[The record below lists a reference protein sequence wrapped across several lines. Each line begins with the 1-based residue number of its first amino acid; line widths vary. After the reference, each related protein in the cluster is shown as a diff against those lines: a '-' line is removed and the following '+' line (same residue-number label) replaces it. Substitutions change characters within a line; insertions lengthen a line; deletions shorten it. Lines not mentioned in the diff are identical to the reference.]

1 MATKSFKANHEY
13 INVFGRHTRVEGMP
27 AFDWSNSGLS
37 FSFKGNFLSF
47 SFAPFEKAETLY
59 ILVKIGK
66 LSQRFALS
74 TGKEKVVIENLRD
87 TFHEVELIKITE
99 GEQRIVVTD
108 IEIGGTGPDIL
119 MPKKEDEEAL
129 KIEFIGDSLT
139 AGYGNL
145 APATEK
151 GFNTYQQDSTRAYA
165 YLCAKL
171 LGAKGHYVCYSG
183 KGIHN
188 DCTGAKSYEIPTF
201 FTHASRVTKEPWD
214 FSTWTPDVVV
224 INAGTNDF
232 NGGVTAR
239 DFSDTAL
246 AFLKQVRE
254 TYPKALIIW
263 CYGMTQYK
271 AMEALEDTFS
281 RLEDPNARFFKFSSI
296 YEREGEVGGNGH
308 PNAAAHIRFAKQ
320 IARFIKQEYKG

>member
-1 MATKSFKANHEY
+1 MAIISYKADHEY
-13 INVFGRHTRVEGMP
+13 IKTFGRHTRVDGMP

-37 FSFKGNFLSF
+37 FSFKGNFVSF
-47 SFAPFEKAETLY
+47 SFAPFEKPETLY
-59 ILVKIGK
+59 VSVKIGK
-66 LSQRFALS
+66 SIQRYALS
-74 TGKEKVVIENLRD
+74 TGNEKVIIEGIREGM
-87 TFHEVELIKITE
+87 HEISLIKITE

-108 IEIGGTGPDIL
+108 VEIGGKN
-119 MPKKEDEEAL
+119 PKLLTPKAEEEKL

-171 LGAKGHYVCYSG
+171 LGAEGHYVCYSG

-201 FTHASRVTKEPWD
+201 FTHASRVTREPWD
-214 FSTWTPDVVV
+214 FSLWTPDVVV

-232 NGGVTAR
+232 NGGVQAK

-246 AFLKQVRE
+246 EFLKQVRKA
-254 TYPKALIIW
+254 YPKALIIW

-281 RLEDPNARFFKFSSI
+281 RLEDDNARFFKFSSI
-296 YEREGEVGGNGH
+296 YERQGEVGGNGH
-308 PNAAAHIRFAKQ
+308 PNAAAHVRFAKQ
-320 IARFIKQEYKG
+320 MARFIKQEYKA